1 MATPQT
7 AEFLSFRRTFTLLIL
22 LVVLPSAGLS
32 GFGVVAI
39 INERAAVEK
48 RLTATWS
55 GRLTTVW
62 ADVKSRLDTVTVA
75 SESPLQ
81 VMSSEI
87 ALVEST
93 FDVDDGGVIAQDGAL
108 EPVVKILLPQFSVV
122 PQKPVVFSASTPQGV
137 FLLVARRTNG
147 SVHGGFVSQTAM
159 ERLVREVGAPLL
171 AGGEPAQLAL
181 LPVKPV
187 PAEGVLARL
196 ASGVTE
202 AREAALAPPELA
214 SLALPSPFQD
224 YRLVAQAVG
233 EDPVG
238 KASARNRTVYGV
250 LLGIFYVTLALG
262 VLFTGRT
269 LYREAQLSRLKTDF
283 VSLVSHELR
292 TPLHAMLGFG
302 RVLDKG
308 AYGPLTTKQRQYLG
322 HMLEAAEHMGRLV
335 EALLDLRRHEDS
347 PDPMPT
353 TPVSVAE
360 CLARARVL
368 AGPLLDERGHAVTED
383 VPASLPRVMADHDAL
398 VQVLVNL
405 LSNAARYTPPGGH
418 VAVRASCDATQ
429 GTVSVSVEDD
439 GIGIAPEHRERVFD
453 YLAQV
458 QGPEAAALRGTQRGT
473 GLGLAIARAM
483 LRRMQG
489 AIDHRPNP
497 VGKGSVFTVTLRA
510 EA

>member
-62 ADVKSRLDTVTVA
+62 ADVKSRLDTVEVV

-81 VMSSEI
+81 VTSSEI
-87 ALVEST
+87 ALIEST
-93 FDVDDGGVIAQDGAL
+93 FDVDDGGVIAQDGTL

-137 FLLVARRTNG
+137 FLLIARRTNG
-147 SVHGGFVSQTAM
+147 SVRGGFVSQAAM
-159 ERLVREVGAPLL
+159 ERLVREVAAPLL

-292 TPLHAMLGFG
+292 TPLTSIRMFIEMLATGKVKDQAEMQT
-302 RVLDKG
+302 VLDLLVKE
-308 AYGPLTTKQRQYLG
+308 TTRLSTMIETVLDFSRIESGKKQYDLHPVPVG
-322 HMLEAAEHMGRLV
+322 EVVTAAV
-335 EALLDLRRHEDS
+335 EAFRAQRVGASMTLTIDVAPDLPIVVLDRH
-347 PDPMPT
+347 
-353 TPVSVAE
+353 AI
-360 CLARARVL
+360 AGAVL
-368 AGPLLDERGHAVTED
+368 
-383 VPASLPRVMADHDAL
+383 
-398 VQVLVNL
+398 NL
-405 LSNAARYTPPGGH
+405 LQNAFKYSGDDKRITL
-418 VAVRASCDATQ
+418 RALKDGPDVVIEVQ
-429 GTVSVSVEDD
+429 DN
-439 GIGIAPEHRERVFD
+439 GIGIPRREQRRIFDRFYRVD
-453 YLAQV
+453 SLLSRHTE
-458 QGPEAAALRGTQRGT
+458 GS
-473 GLGLAIARAM
+473 GLGLSIAQRIIEAHHGRISVESAPG
-483 LRRMQG
+483 L
-489 AIDHRPNP
+489 
-497 VGKGSVFTVTLRA
+497 GSTFRIHLKA
-510 EA
+510 AQ

>member
-1 MATPQT
+1 MTTPQT

-62 ADVKSRLDTVTVA
+62 ADVKARLDTVEVV

-81 VMSSEI
+81 VTSSEI
-87 ALVEST
+87 ALIEST
-93 FDVDDGGVIAQDGAL
+93 FDVDDGGVIAQDGTL

-137 FLLVARRTNG
+137 FLLIARRTNG
-147 SVHGGFVSQTAM
+147 SVHGGFVSQGAI

-292 TPLHAMLGFG
+292 TPLTSIRMFIEMLATGKVKDQAEMQT
-302 RVLDKG
+302 VLDLLVKE
-308 AYGPLTTKQRQYLG
+308 TTRLSTLIETVLDFSRIESGKKQYELHPVPVG
-322 HMLEAAEHMGRLV
+322 EVVTAAV
-335 EALLDLRRHEDS
+335 EAFRAQRVGAAMTLSVDVAPDLPIVVLDRH
-347 PDPMPT
+347 
-353 TPVSVAE
+353 AI
-360 CLARARVL
+360 AGAVL
-368 AGPLLDERGHAVTED
+368 
-383 VPASLPRVMADHDAL
+383 
-398 VQVLVNL
+398 NL
-405 LSNAARYTPPGGH
+405 LQNAFKYSGDDKRITL
-418 VAVRASCDATQ
+418 RALKDGPDVVIEVQ
-429 GTVSVSVEDD
+429 DN
-439 GIGIAPEHRERVFD
+439 GIGIPRREQRRIFDRFYRVD
-453 YLAQV
+453 SLLSRHTE
-458 QGPEAAALRGTQRGT
+458 GS
-473 GLGLAIARAM
+473 GLGLSIAQRIIEAHHGRISVESAPG
-483 LRRMQG
+483 L
-489 AIDHRPNP
+489 
-497 VGKGSVFTVTLRA
+497 GSTFRIHLKA
-510 EA
+510 GQ